1 MIDMQLLNDA
11 LVTVALAV
19 GLAILVSVL
28 FVAAAA
34 LTQRYARR
42 RGIREIERLLAAV
55 AEQRNSPATK

>member
-11 LVTVALAV
+11 LATVALAV

-28 FVAAAA
+28 IVAAAA
-34 LTQRYARR
+34 VTQRHARR

-55 AEQRNSPATK
+55 AERQRETTTR

>member
-1 MIDMQLLNDA
+1 MIDLQLLNDA
-11 LVTVALAV
+11 LATVALAV

-34 LTQRYARR
+34 LTQRHARR

-55 AEQRNSPATK
+55 AERRNSPATK